1 MKVIAINGSPHA
13 KGNTYHGLEII
24 QKELT
29 AEGIEMEIVHIGN
42 KAIRGC
48 IACNQCMKNRDNKC
62 VLPDDGVNEVIEK
75 MGEADGII
83 LGSPVYYAGVAGTM
97 KSFLDRAFYAGG
109 NLYRGKVGT
118 SIAAVRRTGGM
129 PTVNGMNAYID
140 YCEMIKPTG
149 NYWAVIHGTKPG
161 DVLEDLEGVQTM
173 EVLGRNMA
181 FLLKKQAGQEAT
193 MPEAVRKNTQ
203 TLSDSL

>member
-29 AEGIEMEIVHIGN
+29 AEGIDMEILHIGH

-48 IACNQCMKNRDNKC
+48 TACNQCMKNRDNKC
-62 VLPDDGVNEVIEK
+62 VLPDDGVNEIIAK

-118 SIAAVRRTGGM
+118 SLAAVRRTGGM

-149 NYWAVIHGTKPG
+149 NYWNVIHGTKPG
-161 DVLEDLEGVQTM
+161 DVLQDLEGVQTM

-181 FLLKKQAGQEAT
+181 FLLKQQAGQEAV
-193 MPEAVRKNTQ
+193 MADSVRKTYTNFIR
-203 TLSDSL
+203 

>member
-29 AEGIEMEIVHIGN
+29 AEGLEMEIVHIGH

-48 IACNQCMKNRDNKC
+48 TACNQCMKNRDNKC
-62 VLPDDGVNEVIEK
+62 VLPDDGVNDIIAK

-83 LGSPVYYAGVAGTM
+83 LGSPVYYAGIAGTM

-109 NLYRGKVGT
+109 SLYRGKVGT

-129 PTVNGMNAYID
+129 PTVNGMNAYVD
-140 YCEMIKPTG
+140 YCEMLKPTG
-149 NYWAVIHGTKPG
+149 NYWNVIHGTKPG
-161 DVLEDLEGVQTM
+161 DVLQDLEGVQTL

-181 FLLKKQAGQEAT
+181 YLLKTQAGEEAV
-193 MPEAVRKNTQ
+193 MADAVRKTFTNFIR
-203 TLSDSL
+203 

>member
-29 AEGIEMEIVHIGN
+29 AEGIEMEIVHIGH

-48 IACNQCMKNRDNKC
+48 TACNQCMKNRDNKC
-62 VLPDDGVNEVIEK
+62 VLPDDGVNDIIAK

-83 LGSPVYYAGVAGTM
+83 LGSPVYYAGIAGTM

-109 NLYRGKVGT
+109 GLYRGKVGT

-140 YCEMIKPTG
+140 YCEMLKPTG
-149 NYWAVIHGTKPG
+149 NYWNVIHGTKPG
-161 DVLEDLEGVQTM
+161 DVLQDLEGVQTL

-181 FLLKKQAGQEAT
+181 YLLKTQAGEEAV
-193 MPEAVRKNTQ
+193 MADAVRKTFTNFIR
-203 TLSDSL
+203 